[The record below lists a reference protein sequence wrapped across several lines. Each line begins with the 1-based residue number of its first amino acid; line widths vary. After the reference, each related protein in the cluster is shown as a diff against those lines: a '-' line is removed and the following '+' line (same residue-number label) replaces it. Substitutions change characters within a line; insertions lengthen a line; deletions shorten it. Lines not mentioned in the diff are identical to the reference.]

1 MIHVANV
8 GFSNEA
14 VRSSAGKLPAIL
26 QEMYILRVD
35 DVNREVHDLNLPD
48 CNHSLQDGEL
58 KLSSM
63 VLCATAD
70 RDFKRLRGALRSVQ
84 VGHRD

>member
-1 MIHVANV
+1 MIYAANV

-35 DVNREVHDLNLPD
+35 DVNREEHDLNLPD
-48 CNHSLQDGEL
+48 CNHSLQDGN
-58 KLSSM
+58 
-63 VLCATAD
+63 
-70 RDFKRLRGALRSVQ
+70 
-84 VGHRD
+84 